1 MLPAMSAP
9 SDAVLLDASAAY
21 PAVFELRAALA
32 RRDWAATRVV
42 LESAPADAR
51 CLLIRVGSDEQNLE
65 EFLRQVLARDP
76 EDSIAAA
83 MLGLH
88 LIDVGWKIRGRA
100 RANQVSREQ
109 FGAFFGWLRQAEQVL
124 IDGAARHPEEPAI
137 WVARLISARGLQL
150 GLAEARRRYDR
161 LRAVDPHNYLGQTQ
175 FLQALCPKWS
185 GSWDQLHPWARE
197 EMLAAPPGALAGAL
211 VAEAHIEHWLDL
223 DGAEERAYLAAPPLR
238 DELVDAAHRS
248 IWHPEF
254 RPVGGWVQATS
265 AFAMAFSL
273 LGDQQAAAASFSR
286 LGNLAARFPFQY
298 LGGELTTAIRE
309 RRARAYAAAGAAR

>member
-1 MLPAMSAP
+1 MLRAMSDP

-21 PAVFELRAALA
+21 PAVLQLRAALA

-42 LESAPADAR
+42 IESAPADVR
-51 CLLIRVGSDEQNLE
+51 CLFIRVGSDEQHLE
-65 EFLRQVLARDP
+65 DFLRQVLARDP
-76 EDSIAAA
+76 EDSMAAA

-88 LIDVGWKIRGRA
+88 LTDVGWKIRTGA
-100 RANQVSREQ
+100 RADHVSSRQ
-109 FGAFFGWLRQAEQVL
+109 FSSFFALLRTAEQVL

-150 GLAEARRRYDR
+150 GLAETRRRYDR

-175 FLQALCPKWS
+175 YLQALCPKWS
-185 GSWDQLHPWARE
+185 GSWEQLHPWALQ

-211 VAEAHIEHWLDL
+211 VAEAHVEHWLDL
-223 DGAEERAYLAAPPLR
+223 DGEQERAYLAAAPVR
-238 DELVDAAHRS
+238 DELVEAAHRS

-254 RPVGGWVQATS
+254 GRAGGWVQATS

-273 LGDQQAAAASFSR
+273 VGDQQAAAASFSL

-298 LGGELTTAIRE
+298 LGGELTAAIRE